1 MIMHRN
7 DIDALKGISI
17 IVVVLFH
24 MGLLKSGY
32 LGVDAFFVIN
42 GFLVIPSI
50 IKKIHQSEFSF
61 FGFMEKRI
69 LRLLPLI
76 VIISAVSLCMGYFLM
91 LPDHYENLAE
101 SVVSSNLMSENILS
115 AITTKNYWDVVNEYK
130 PLMHLWY
137 VGVLFEFY
145 IVFPV
150 MMLIANAFAKVLKQD
165 GRTWMVTLLFVLSL
179 CSLILYIL
187 PIGASGDKFYYLPYR
202 FFELGI
208 GGCISLIPYKLKMG
222 GVQNSLRSLVFQN
235 TMVCVLIGVLVC
247 SLYSSV
253 FGQNEIGGVVV
264 GGEPNTSNG
273 LPFPSPIALLL
284 TVAFTSVVVACA
296 NENRLFL
303 KSRLLATIGKMSYSI
318 FIWHQVLFAFYRYS
332 ISDSM
337 DWPAAMSLVII
348 TIIISTISYYFI
360 EKKITISHRSF
371 ACWAFASACVI
382 WSSLYLYA
390 HAGVVRDVPEL
401 DIVKGTE
408 HRGMYGEYC
417 DRIYQYKDFPKQDN
431 GKPNVLVANI
441 SFGRDFAN
449 ILLESDYADSIN
461 LAYLYVWTNEKAE
474 ELVVKSDYIFAFS
487 AKDKLPSFVWTSKKA
502 SCKVMGISTKNYGSC
517 NGIIYKHRND
527 KDYFSYTVPIQPG
540 YKELNQLWKQQWG
553 EENYI
558 DLLTPSL
565 IDNNHV
571 RVFTDDH
578 RYISQDCRHL
588 TQAGARWYAKT
599 LNWKSIF
606 NR

>member
-222 GVQNSLRSLVFQN
+222 GYKTRCEALSFRTQWSVSL
-235 TMVCVLIGVLVC
+235 
-247 SLYSSV
+247 
-253 FGQNEIGGVVV
+253 
-264 GGEPNTSNG
+264 
-273 LPFPSPIALLL
+273 
-284 TVAFTSVVVACA
+284 
-296 NENRLFL
+296 
-303 KSRLLATIGKMSYSI
+303 
-318 FIWHQVLFAFYRYS
+318 
-332 ISDSM
+332 
-337 DWPAAMSLVII
+337 
-348 TIIISTISYYFI
+348 
-360 EKKITISHRSF
+360 
-371 ACWAFASACVI
+371 
-382 WSSLYLYA
+382 
-390 HAGVVRDVPEL
+390 
-401 DIVKGTE
+401 
-408 HRGMYGEYC
+408 
-417 DRIYQYKDFPKQDN
+417 
-431 GKPNVLVANI
+431 
-441 SFGRDFAN
+441 
-449 ILLESDYADSIN
+449 
-461 LAYLYVWTNEKAE
+461 
-474 ELVVKSDYIFAFS
+474 
-487 AKDKLPSFVWTSKKA
+487 
-502 SCKVMGISTKNYGSC
+502 
-517 NGIIYKHRND
+517 
-527 KDYFSYTVPIQPG
+527 
-540 YKELNQLWKQQWG
+540 
-553 EENYI
+553 
-558 DLLTPSL
+558 
-565 IDNNHV
+565 
-571 RVFTDDH
+571 
-578 RYISQDCRHL
+578 
-588 TQAGARWYAKT
+588 
-599 LNWKSIF
+599 
-606 NR
+606 